1 MNSKENEKDL
11 KNKKDQNELEF
22 FNGLDSLN
30 SNKNYSPDELNFDNI
45 REIGQKDNKKIED
58 IKNDK
63 TKAKTIT
70 KKSQDN
76 STTIKTMPTKRQ
88 IIDMV
93 TNKTSLLDLEIN
105 GKDLNELIREE
116 EERLTKENYINQE
129 LNKDNEEICNDNE
142 IIKINEN
149 NINEVDNKKLKIE
162 KNISDESISEENE
175 EIKKERIITIEKMKK
190 KTDEI
195 VDVPGFNI
203 FDETKMNFIKNKN
216 DLLEEK

>member
-58 IKNDK
+58 KKNDK

-129 LNKDNEEICNDNE
+129 LIKNNEEICNNNE

-149 NINEVDNKKLKIE
+149 NINEIDNKKLKIE
-162 KNISDESISEENE
+162 KNIL
-175 EIKKERIITIEKMKK
+175 M
-190 KTDEI
+190 
-195 VDVPGFNI
+195 I
-203 FDETKMNFIKNKN
+203 FKFGK
-216 DLLEEK
+216 LFV

>member
-1 MNSKENEKDL
+1 MNSRENEKDL
-11 KNKKDQNELEF
+11 KNKKEQNELEF

-30 SNKNYSPDELNFDNI
+30 SNNNYLPDELNFDNI
-45 REIGQKDNKKIED
+45 REVGQKDNKKIED
-58 IKNDK
+58 TKTDK
-63 TKAKTIT
+63 TKAKTKT

-105 GKDLNELIREE
+105 GKNLNELIREE

-175 EIKKERIITIEKMKK
+175 EIKKERIITIEKMIK

>member
-1 MNSKENEKDL
+1 MNSRENEKDL

-30 SNKNYSPDELNFDNI
+30 SNNNYLPDELNFDNI
-45 REIGQKDNKKIED
+45 REVGQKDNKKIED
-58 IKNDK
+58 TKTDK
-63 TKAKTIT
+63 TKAKTKT

-105 GKDLNELIREE
+105 GKNLNELIREE

-129 LNKDNEEICNDNE
+129 LIKNNEEICNNNE

>member
-129 LNKDNEEICNDNE
+129 LIKNNEEICNNNE

-149 NINEVDNKKLKIE
+149 NINEIDNKKLKIE

-203 FDETKMNFIKNKN
+203 FDETKMNFIKNEN
-216 DLLEEK
+216 DLLKEK

>member
-58 IKNDK
+58 KKNDK

-129 LNKDNEEICNDNE
+129 LIKNNEEICNNNE

-203 FDETKMNFIKNKN
+203 FDETKMNFIKNEN
-216 DLLEEK
+216 DLLKEK

>member
-1 MNSKENEKDL
+1 MNSKEEKDL

-58 IKNDK
+58 KKNDK

-129 LNKDNEEICNDNE
+129 LIKNNEEICNNNE

-203 FDETKMNFIKNKN
+203 FDETKMNFIKNEN
-216 DLLEEK
+216 DLLKEK